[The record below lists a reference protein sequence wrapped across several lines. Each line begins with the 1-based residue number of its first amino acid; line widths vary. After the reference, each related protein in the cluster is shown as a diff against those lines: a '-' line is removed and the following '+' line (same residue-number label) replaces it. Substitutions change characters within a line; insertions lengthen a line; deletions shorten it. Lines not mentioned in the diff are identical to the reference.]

1 MQHADILIQNG
12 LIVTLDSHDT
22 IVEQGSVAI
31 SGQEIAAVG
40 SASQVAA
47 RFNADRVIDATGQ
60 IVMPGLINAHVH
72 APDSLFRSLVGDLPL
87 EPWLERLWIAEK
99 QFVRAETVELGARLA
114 YAEMIGGGITTALD
128 MFWFPERSAEV
139 AREAGF
145 RLITGPIYFD
155 MEEPD
160 GIPVDERSER
170 ARAFLQAYRDDPLI
184 VPCVSPHSAYTVSPQ
199 YLEQAGALADEF
211 GVLLHTHASETQA
224 ELASVRERYGAA
236 PPTHFDRLGL
246 LGGRTILAHCV
257 HVSDEEIELLAE
269 RRAVVAHCPV
279 CNLKLGSGI
288 APLQKM
294 REAGVRVVLGT
305 DGPVSSN
312 DLDLWL
318 AMRVAAVLHK
328 GVSGDPTFLDAREV
342 VRMVTCDAA
351 EALGLGGQIGSLEAG
366 KRADIILIDLDSP
379 HLTPLY
385 DVYSHLVYAV
395 GRGDVSTA
403 LIDGRV
409 VMQDRQLTTLDREA
423 ILGEIRALAPR
434 IQDFVSQ
441 NISETTQ

>member
-12 LIVTLDSHDT
+12 LVVTVDSNDT
-22 IVEQGSVAI
+22 ILEDGAVAI
-31 SGQEIAAVG
+31 SGREIAAVG
-40 SASQVAA
+40 PTVEVTA
-47 RFNADRVIDATGQ
+47 RFSADQVIDASGQ
-60 IVMPGLINAHVH
+60 VVMPGLINAHVH
-72 APDSLFRSLVGDLPL
+72 APDSLFRSLVGDMPL

-99 QFVRAETVELGARLA
+99 RFVRAETVELGARLA
-114 YAEMIGGGITTALD
+114 YAEMIAGGITTALD

-139 AREAGF
+139 ARQAGF
-145 RLITGPIYFD
+145 RLVTGPIYFD

-160 GIPVDERSER
+160 GIPPDERTER
-170 ARAFLQAYRDDPLI
+170 ARAFLQEYRDDPLI

-199 YLEQAGALADEF
+199 YLEQAAALAAEF
-211 GVLLHTHASETQA
+211 GVLLHTHASETAA

-236 PPTHFDRLGL
+236 PPEHFDRLGL
-246 LGGRTILAHCV
+246 LSERTILAHCV
-257 HVSDEEIELLAE
+257 HVSDEEIALLAE

-288 APLQKM
+288 APLKKM
-294 REAGVRVVLGT
+294 REAGVRVALGT

-318 AMRVAAVLHK
+318 AMRFVATLHK
-328 GVSGDPTFLDAREV
+328 GVSHDPTFLDVRDV

-351 EALGLGGQIGSLEAG
+351 DALGLGDRIGSLEAG
-366 KRADIILIDLDSP
+366 KRADLILIDLNSP
-379 HLTPLY
+379 HLAPLY

-403 LIDGRV
+403 LIDGRP
-409 VMQDRQLTTLDREA
+409 VMLNRQLTTLDQAA
-423 ILGEIRALAPR
+423 ILASVRALAPQ
-434 IQDFVSQ
+434 IQDFLSK
-441 NISETTQ
+441 NTH